1 MSDLDWLA
9 RIETRRREWG
19 GGFFLADA
27 EVDFVLAAARA
38 HLEEKSKCHQDL
50 DAQNVGKFHASARR
64 EWRIPM
70 GLSLLSLEEIDRLFP
85 PQPPQRED
93 DDGLRRDSTDGSD
106 LAGGPVDR
114 IGGVSAV
121 EHASVAQSEDA
132 GLVERLR
139 DAPADST
146 NPLNPLLEQA
156 AAALEAKD
164 AEKAQSI
171 AMINE
176 LATMCNELKAT
187 IEAKDAEIE
196 RLEDKAENL
205 DLAAAAFKMLHD
217 KAQAEIERLKKA
229 YPFKAWAKQK
239 EEAQA
244 EIERLRET
252 LGRMVACPKCRYEPT
267 EAP

>member
-38 HLEEKSKCHQDL
+38 HLEATEDWYCEHGVS
-50 DAQNVGKFHASARR
+50 
-64 EWRIPM
+64 M
-70 GLSLLSLEEIDRLFP
+70 GVRCQYCIESYGCGRKTALAMV

>member
-38 HLEEKSKCHQDL
+38 HLEATEDWYCEHGVS
-50 DAQNVGKFHASARR
+50 
-64 EWRIPM
+64 M
-70 GLSLLSLEEIDRLFP
+70 GVRCQYCIESYGCGRKTALAMV

-132 GLVERLR
+132 GLVERLEWLITG
-139 DAPADST
+139 AHSKSVV
-146 NPLNPLLEQA
+146 EQA
-156 AAALEAKD
+156 IAALEAKD

-196 RLEDKAENL
+196 RWTVRAFERDKFWNEL
-205 DLAAAAFKMLHD
+205 VE
-217 KAQAEIERLKKA
+217 AQTEIERLKEIIGG
-229 YPFKAWAKQK
+229 QQ
-239 EEAQA
+239 EQMS
-244 EIERLRET
+244 EIERLREA
-252 LGRMVACPKCRYEPT
+252 LEEILKSLPHGRVGAIARAALKGGKGSE
-267 EAP
+267 